1 MQLSTQSSKRNCILE
16 ADSLKRKCDQLIS
29 SCVKSQS
36 SWPPN
41 VSQPLRQQHRGLL
54 YLAQC
59 LFWVSLT
66 FPKLRYSLFT
76 QRTLLWRLN
85 KAFLLDPRFPHPEGL
100 KVFICP
106 SHHMTL
112 HLWLLS
118 FQGVPQRDQIT
129 AHRPQSANLRV
140 QQVTEVP
147 LLKWLLRPLVP
158 CDHWTSLCKGHT
170 KIKLQT
176 QFPCLEGLKHS

>member
-1 MQLSTQSSKRNCILE
+1 MQLSTQSSKSNCILE
-16 ADSLKRKCDQLIS
+16 ADSLKHKCDQLIS

-66 FPKLRYSLFT
+66 FAKLRYSLFT
-76 QRTLLWRLN
+76 QRTVLQRVHR
-85 KAFLLDPRFPHPEGL
+85 AFLLDSTFPHPEGL
-100 KVFICP
+100 KVSICP
-106 SHHMTL
+106 SHHMTMC
-112 HLWLLS
+112 LWLLS
-118 FQGVPQRDQIT
+118 FQGAPQRDQIT
-129 AHRPQSANLRV
+129 ARRPQSTNIRV

-147 LLKWLLRPLVP
+147 LLKWLLRP
-158 CDHWTSLCKGHT
+158 TSAL
-170 KIKLQT
+170 
-176 QFPCLEGLKHS
+176 